1 MSRLIDADALYN
13 GTMKEEYFGFKA
25 RDEDGRES
33 FAYSCAM
40 QRLAEAPTIDAIPMW
55 WITEKFLDVLNK
67 DKELSK
73 AAWLVRK
80 AWEKEQ
86 GAQDGRIS
94 RSDAA
99 TWKDMRVQLR

>member
-1 MSRLIDADALYN
+1 MRLIDADALKQKCMYIDDIP
-13 GTMKEEYFGFKA
+13 TVTE
-25 RDEDGRES
+25 RDIDN
-33 FAYSCAM
+33 
-40 QRLAEAPTIDAIPMW
+40 APTIDAIPMW

-86 GAQDGRIS
+86 EAR
-94 RSDAA
+94 
-99 TWKDMRVQLR
+99 